1 LILLVLW
8 LLASNA
14 VSVATPTLVFAISFS
29 LSLLSTGL
37 HLSRRR

>member
-1 LILLVLW
+1 MLALW

-14 VSVATPTLVFAISFS
+14 ASVATPMLVFAISFS

-37 HLSRRR
+37 YLTRRR